1 MTVLVE
7 KLMVAKHKP
16 YTLWLAVTVEQE
28 RKELETRDI
37 FAMVMAEADNDSR
50 QNDKAGQD

>member
-1 MTVLVE
+1 MVVE
-7 KLMVAKHKP
+7 NLMVAKHKP